1 MEGAEQNR
9 EKISN
14 SMRINGLS
22 RDLLNRFMNHNR
34 NPNINEQ
41 QKGKLAQDEN
51 EELQLSLGLSMNGRF
66 GVDPERK
73 MLKRSS
79 SISNLTFAAAA
90 AAVDDGSTPQARG
103 VNAPLARTCSL
114 PAEPE
119 EDWRRRKE
127 TQLIKRMKRMEKL
140 KTVRGGGKEKENCSE
155 DVSNNGNVSGS
166 VTPEKV
172 DSGSIGSQKT
182 GSSVVSVFQNQ
193 QIDGENQGGEVKSP
207 YAHSL
212 PVAEVQDENGSAVT
226 IEATPEDPSKV
237 NEMLNSALLDMPYV
251 SARINNK
258 KIEGFLY
265 NYKRGEQL
273 KIVCVCHGMFLTPA
287 GFLKHGGGGDVENP
301 LKHIIVSPYH
311 IV

>member
-1 MEGAEQNR
+1 MEGAEQSR

-22 RDLLNRFMNHNR
+22 IDLLNRYMNHNR
-34 NPNINEQ
+34 NPNINVQE
-41 QKGKLAQDEN
+41 KGKFAQDEN

-79 SISNLTFAAAA
+79 SISNLALAA

-103 VNAPLARTCSL
+103 VNAPLSRTCSL

-119 EDWRRRKE
+119 EEWRRRKE
-127 TQLIKRMKRMEKL
+127 TQSIKRMRRMEKL

-155 DVSNNGNVSGS
+155 DVSINGDVSGS
-166 VTPEKV
+166 FTSEKV

-182 GSSVVSVFQNQ
+182 GSSGVSVLQSQ
-193 QIDGENQGGEVKSP
+193 QRDGEKQNGEVKSP
-207 YAHSL
+207 YTCSL
-212 PVAEVQDENGSAVT
+212 PIVQVEDENGTAVT
-226 IEATPEDPSKV
+226 IQATPEDPNKV
-237 NEMLNSALLDMPYV
+237 NELLNSALLDMPYV
-251 SARINNK
+251 SAMVNHAK
-258 KIEGFLY
+258 VEGFLY
-265 NYKRGEQL
+265 KYKRGEQI
-273 KIVCVCHGMFLTPA
+273 KIVCVCHGLFLTPA

-301 LKHIIVSPYH
+301 LQHIMVSPYPLM
-311 IV
+311 